1 MDKQEISNNKN
12 SQEKIG
18 EISTNTNEKYD
29 KAKWKNIMD
38 TTQNNYAN
46 MLKRLTGRSKIS
58 NMILIYYS
66 IFLIVATL
74 TARYFND
81 IYDSYLSEYF
91 SVIISIIILAY
102 SLVINNSNYSLR
114 IYNLDKSLDELK
126 NLKREIEERTLEEIR
141 EKYNEITGRTE
152 RREDIDFFRTIRGQ
166 ARLYGLNI
174 VTKKINTNKE
184 CFNED
189 KCKKIMEY
197 LSELRIYRLYLEII
211 GEFIWHTLLFI
222 APILIFFI
230 CLLRKNWIIFSWFK

>member
-12 SQEKIG
+12 SQEKID
-18 EISTNTNEKYD
+18 EISTNINKKYD
-29 KAKWKNIMD
+29 KSEWKNIMD
-38 TTQNNYAN
+38 MTQNNYAN

-91 SVIISIIILAY
+91 NIIISIIILAY
-102 SLVINNSNYSLR
+102 SLVINNANYSLR

-152 RREDIDFFRTIRGQ
+152 RRKDIDFFRTIRGQ
-166 ARLYGLNI
+166 AKLYGLNV
-174 VTKKINTNKE
+174 VTKKINRNKK
-184 CFNED
+184 CYNEE
-189 KCKKIMEY
+189 KCKKIMKY
-197 LSELRIYRLYLEII
+197 LSELRIYRLYLQII
-211 GEFIWHTLLFI
+211 AELIWHTLLFI
-222 APILIFFI
+222 STNPIF
-230 CLLRKNWIIFSWFK
+230 LLCFVIKKIG